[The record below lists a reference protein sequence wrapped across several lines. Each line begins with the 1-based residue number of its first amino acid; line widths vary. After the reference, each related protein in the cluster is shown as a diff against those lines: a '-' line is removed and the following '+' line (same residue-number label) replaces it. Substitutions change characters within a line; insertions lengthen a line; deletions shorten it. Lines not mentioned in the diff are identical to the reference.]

1 MPRDVEIAVVVCA
14 IMLSSCASR
23 QRYAAEVGPWP
34 VRPLADDHR
43 AAVSFSV
50 PSPGLYDVVLWY
62 FITDS
67 GAGYDALSRV
77 TGTAEVAYRA
87 HVIERSTL
95 PRRGAHSE
103 RFTDT
108 NGLILARFEAPSSG
122 RYVVRINITSVPP
135 HLEITGAGV
144 RVLKLAHTPRPNQA
158 MERTADRRTLH
169 FLR

>member
-1 MPRDVEIAVVVCA
+1 
-14 IMLSSCASR
+14 
-23 QRYAAEVGPWP
+23 
-34 VRPLADDHR
+34 
-43 AAVSFSV
+43 V

-77 TGTAEVAYRA
+77 TGTAEVAYRG

-108 NGLILARFEAPSSG
+108 NGVILVRFEAPSAG
-122 RYVVRINITSVPP
+122 RYVVRLNITSVPP

-144 RVLKLAHTPRPNQA
+144 RVLKLADTRRPNHA
-158 MERTADRRTLH
+158 MERTADRCTLH
-169 FLR
+169 F